1 MNLYH
6 CFIDLKDGAK
16 ALAFAAAVD
25 NWMAFLKS
33 EGGIEGWR
41 LMRRKLNLAA
51 NSHRDFLLEIELRDL
66 AQLDAAFSLVSRR
79 SAEADRLYSLI
90 SPMIETVDYGLYR
103 PYPDP
108 ERVERAALL

>member
-25 NWMAFLKS
+25 NWMAFLKA

-41 LMRRKLNLAA
+41 LLRRKLNLAA

-79 SAEADRLYSLI
+79 SAEAEKLYGLI

>member
-16 ALAFAAAVD
+16 ALAFAAAID
-25 NWMAFLKS
+25 HWMAFLHA
-33 EGGIEGWR
+33 EGVIDGWR
-41 LMRRKLNLAA
+41 LLRRKLNLAA

-66 AQLDAAFSLVSRR
+66 AQLDAAFALVSRR
-79 SAEADRLYSLI
+79 SGEADRLYARI
-90 SPMIETVDYGLYR
+90 SPMIQTVDYGLYR

-108 ERVERAALL
+108 EHVERAALL